1 MISKQSSGGE
11 TKMTK
16 TKWALDPA
24 HSSVDFSVRHMMIA
38 NVKGTFN
45 KFDAAIDA
53 DPADLTTASIE
64 FTVDTA
70 SVDTRNQ
77 DRDGHL
83 VSADF
88 FDVENHPKMTFV
100 ATNIEKTDDG
110 EYNASGNLTL
120 RGVTKPETFA
130 VTFEGQGKDPWG
142 NEKVGFSAQGTIN
155 RSDYGLVWNA
165 ALETGGVLVG
175 DKVKIN
181 LQLQAAK
188 A

>member
-1 MISKQSSGGE
+1 MA
-11 TKMTK
+11 K

-45 KFDAAIDA
+45 SFNAVIEA

-64 FTVDTA
+64 FTVETS
-70 SVDTRNQ
+70 SVDTRNA

-88 FDVENHPKMTFV
+88 FDVENHPTMTFK
-100 ATNIEKTDDG
+100 ATNIEKTDEG
-110 EYNASGNLTL
+110 EYKVTGDLTL
-120 RGVTKPETFA
+120 RGVTKQETFE

-142 NEKVGFSAQGTIN
+142 NEKAGFSATGSLN
-155 RSDYGLVWNA
+155 RSDYGLVWNT

-181 LQLQAAK
+181 LQIQAAK
-188 A
+188 AE

>member
-1 MISKQSSGGE
+1 
-11 TKMTK
+11 MTN
-16 TKWALDPA
+16 TKWALDTV

-45 KFDAAIDA
+45 SFNATIEA
-53 DPADLTTASIE
+53 DPTDLTTANID
-64 FTVDTA
+64 FTVETA
-70 SVDTRNQ
+70 SVDTRNK
-77 DRDGHL
+77 DRDAHL
-83 VSADF
+83 VSGDF
-88 FDVENHPKMTFV
+88 FDSENHPNLTFK
-100 ATNIEKTDDG
+100 ASKIEKTDDG
-110 EYNASGNLTL
+110 EYNVTGDLTL
-120 RGVTKPETFA
+120 RGITKQETFA

-142 NEKVGFSAQGTIN
+142 NEKVGFSAMGSIN

-181 LQLQAAK
+181 MQIQAAK

>member
-1 MISKQSSGGE
+1 
-11 TKMTK
+11 MTK
-16 TKWALDPA
+16 TKWALDPS

-45 KFDAAIDA
+45 SFNATIEA
-53 DPADLTTASIE
+53 DPADLTTANIEFSIE
-64 FTVDTA
+64 TG
-70 SVDTRNQ
+70 SVDTRSK

-88 FDVENHPKMTFV
+88 FDVENHPNMTFK
-100 ATNIEKTDDG
+100 ATNIEKTDEG
-110 EYNASGNLTL
+110 EYNVTGDLTL
-120 RGVTKPETFA
+120 RGVTKQETFA

-142 NEKVGFSAQGTIN
+142 NEKAGFSAQGTLN

-181 LQLQAAK
+181 LQIQAAK
-188 A
+188 AE

>member
-1 MISKQSSGGE
+1 
-11 TKMTK
+11 MTK

-45 KFDAAIDA
+45 TFNATIEA
-53 DPADLTTASIE
+53 DPADLTTANIE
-64 FTVDTA
+64 FSVETA
-70 SVDTRNQ
+70 SVDTRSK

-88 FDVENHPKMTFV
+88 FDVENHPNMTFK
-100 ATNIEKTDDG
+100 ATNIEKTDEG
-110 EYNASGNLTL
+110 EYNVTGDLTL
-120 RGVTKPETFA
+120 RGVTKQETFA
-130 VTFEGQGKDPWG
+130 VIFEGQGKDPWG
-142 NEKVGFSAQGTIN
+142 NEKAGFSAQGTIN

-181 LQLQAAK
+181 LQIQAAK
-188 A
+188 AE

>member
-1 MISKQSSGGE
+1 
-11 TKMTK
+11 MTK
-16 TKWALDPA
+16 IKWALDPS

-38 NVKGTFN
+38 NVKGTFHN
-45 KFDAAIDA
+45 FTADIEA
-53 DPADLTTASIE
+53 DPTDLTSATIE
-64 FTVDTA
+64 FSVETA
-70 SVDTRNQ
+70 SVDTRNK
-77 DRDGHL
+77 DRDAHL

-88 FDVENHPKMTFV
+88 FDAENHPAMTFHS
-100 ATNIEKTDDG
+100 TNIEKSDEG
-110 EYNASGNLTL
+110 EYNVTGDLSL
-120 RGVTKPETFA
+120 RGVTKQETFI

-142 NEKVGFSAQGTIN
+142 NEKVGFSAEGTLN

-181 LQLQAAK
+181 LQIQAAK

>member
-1 MISKQSSGGE
+1 
-11 TKMTK
+11 MTI
-16 TKWALDPA
+16 TKWALDPS

-38 NVKGTFN
+38 NVKGTFHN
-45 KFDAAIDA
+45 FTAGIEA
-53 DPADLTTASIE
+53 DPADLTSANIE
-64 FTVDTA
+64 FSVETA
-70 SVDTRNQ
+70 SVDTRNK
-77 DRDGHL
+77 DRDAHL

-88 FDVENHPKMTFV
+88 FDAENHPAMSFR
-100 ATNIEKTDDG
+100 ATSIEKTDEG
-110 EYNASGNLTL
+110 EYNVTGDLSL
-120 RGVTKPETFA
+120 RGVTKQETFV

-142 NEKVGFSAQGTIN
+142 NEKVGFSAEGTLN

-181 LQLQAAK
+181 LQIQAAK

>member
-1 MISKQSSGGE
+1 MV
-11 TKMTK
+11 K
-16 TKWALDPA
+16 TKWALDPV

-45 KFDAAIDA
+45 SFNATIEA
-53 DPADLTTASIE
+53 DPTDLTTANIE
-64 FTVDTA
+64 FSVETA
-70 SVDTRNQ
+70 SVDTRNK
-77 DRDGHL
+77 DRDAHL

-88 FDVENHPKMTFV
+88 FDVENHPNMTFKS
-100 ATNIEKTDDG
+100 TSIEKTDEG
-110 EYNASGNLTL
+110 EYNVTGDLTL
-120 RGVTKPETFA
+120 RGVTKQETFA

-142 NEKVGFSAQGTIN
+142 NEKAGFSASGAVN

-181 LQLQAAK
+181 LQIQAAK
-188 A
+188 AE

>member
-1 MISKQSSGGE
+1 
-11 TKMTK
+11 MTK
-16 TKWALDPA
+16 TKWVLDPA

-38 NVKGTFN
+38 NVKGTFQN
-45 KFDAAIDA
+45 FTAEIEA
-53 DPADLTTASIE
+53 DPADLTTANIE
-64 FTVDTA
+64 FTVETA
-70 SVDTRNQ
+70 SVDTRNK

-88 FDVENHPKMTFV
+88 FDVENHPKMTFK
-100 ATNIEKTDDG
+100 ATNIEKTDEG
-110 EYNASGNLTL
+110 EYNVTGDLTL
-120 RGVTKPETFA
+120 RGVTKQETFA
-130 VTFEGQGKDPWG
+130 VSFEGQGKDPWG
-142 NEKVGFSAQGTIN
+142 NEKAGFSATGTLN

-181 LQLQAAK
+181 LQIQAAK